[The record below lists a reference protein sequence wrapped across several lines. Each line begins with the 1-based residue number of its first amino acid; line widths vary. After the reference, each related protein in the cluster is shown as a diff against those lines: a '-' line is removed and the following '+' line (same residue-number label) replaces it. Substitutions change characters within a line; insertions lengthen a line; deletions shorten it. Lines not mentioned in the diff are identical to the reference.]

1 MSNTSRKLLLGLS
14 CLSFLSLSC
23 TTTKPAFPQKFA
35 QKKMTKAG
43 DDREP
48 SLEKVGLKQNDSDYQ
63 DKLELSSLYLK
74 LIETSYEIQDQDVSL
89 ISKISTPPSENSLE
103 EAVLTLGNLKFV
115 HRAADEAQAPETPD
129 GGGSN
134 HPEQGEDDP
143 SSVSEKATSQ
153 VNLSI
158 ESQFEATQMD
168 LVEILSNNPLL
179 QDVVVYQIID
189 VTLSSSRDGESY
201 RNAIADSIQQKITLW
216 QTLADDFGNS
226 RNSSSESM
234 ANTVS
239 IQVDPS
245 NYLAGDLLYGDS
257 ILMQAKKFA
266 SKGSFK
272 QAILKARIV
281 KNNDPYYPEAIDKIK
296 FFSNL
301 AVQDLRQKAARAF
314 QSSLPVVDIK
324 TKAAYLVE
332 AKNYLEEALTD
343 FPAADHLTTVKE
355 NLAVITKDLETISE
369 ERSSQ

>member
-1 MSNTSRKLLLGLS
+1 
-14 CLSFLSLSC
+14 
-23 TTTKPAFPQKFA
+23 
-35 QKKMTKAG
+35 
-43 DDREP
+43 
-48 SLEKVGLKQNDSDYQ
+48 
-63 DKLELSSLYLK
+63 
-74 LIETSYEIQDQDVSL
+74 
-89 ISKISTPPSENSLE
+89 
-103 EAVLTLGNLKFV
+103 
-115 HRAADEAQAPETPD
+115 
-129 GGGSN
+129 
-134 HPEQGEDDP
+134 
-143 SSVSEKATSQ
+143 
-153 VNLSI
+153 
-158 ESQFEATQMD
+158 
-168 LVEILSNNPLL
+168 
-179 QDVVVYQIID
+179 
-189 VTLSSSRDGESY
+189 
-201 RNAIADSIQQKITLW
+201 
-216 QTLADDFGNS
+216 
-226 RNSSSESM
+226 M

-369 ERSSQ
+369 ETSSQ